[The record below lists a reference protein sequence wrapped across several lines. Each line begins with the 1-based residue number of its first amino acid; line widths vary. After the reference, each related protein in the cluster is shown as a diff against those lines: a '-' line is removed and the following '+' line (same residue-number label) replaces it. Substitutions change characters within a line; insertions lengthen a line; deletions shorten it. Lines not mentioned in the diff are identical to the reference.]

1 MNTFSF
7 SEKAIQDIEAICEFY
22 DQTNVNFVSR
32 LFDKIRKKCKL
43 YADFPN
49 MGKMDRIFS
58 QNLTKEQ
65 YLFFS
70 QLRSFRV
77 DDYIIFYLPRR
88 DGIDVYRIVCGKQD
102 WISIFEEFDCEL

>member
-7 SEKAIQDIEAICEFY
+7 SEKAVQDINSICDFY
-22 DQTNVNFVSR
+22 GKTNVSFASK

-49 MGKMDRIFS
+49 MGKMDSRFLT
-58 QNLTKEQ
+58 NLTKEQ
-65 YLFFS
+65 HQFFS

-77 DDYIIFYLPRR
+77 EDYIIFYLPRQ
-88 DGIDVYRIVCGKQD
+88 DGIDVYRIIYGKQD
-102 WISIFEEFDCEL
+102 WISIFDELGYEQ

>member
-7 SEKAIQDIEAICEFY
+7 SEKAIQDINSICEFY
-22 DQTNVNFVSR
+22 DKTNVDFASR

-49 MGKMDRIFS
+49 MGKMDSIFS
-58 QNLTKEQ
+58 LNLTREQ

-88 DGIDVYRIVCGKQD
+88 DGIDVYRIVHGKKD
-102 WISIFEEFDCEL
+102 WVSIFEELGYEL

>member
-7 SEKAIQDIEAICEFY
+7 SEKAIQDINSICEFY
-22 DQTNVNFVSR
+22 DKTNVNFASK
-32 LFDKIRKKCKL
+32 LFDKIRKKCKV

-49 MGKMDRIFS
+49 MGKMDSIFS
-58 QNLTKEQ
+58 QNLTREQ

-77 DDYIIFYLPRR
+77 DNYLIFACNLPLA
-88 DGIDVYRIVCGKQD
+88 GTAAVNLVKLEIHA
-102 WISIFEEFDCEL
+102 